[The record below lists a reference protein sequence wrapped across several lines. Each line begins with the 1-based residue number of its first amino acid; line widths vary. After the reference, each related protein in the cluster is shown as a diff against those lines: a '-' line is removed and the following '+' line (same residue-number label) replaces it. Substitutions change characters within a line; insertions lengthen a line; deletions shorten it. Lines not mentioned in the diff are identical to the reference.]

1 MNDIENVEI
10 ENEDFEEELDEDFDD
25 IEDVEEPEEEN
36 SDIQETE
43 TISEKT
49 KKNDSVPLSKY
60 LEEKSKRKTYEKK
73 LKEQEDSGI
82 QAQLIEKWEN
92 QGFDRDTA
100 IQYAGVE
107 YNQYVIQQKLSK
119 LEAENEIADLSKK
132 DGFYAD
138 AVSYKKEI
146 HKLMQAKNLNAEEAY
161 NVLRGKQR
169 QLELKD
175 DTEQKELYKR
185 RGKNTAKLSSSASIN
200 PKNPY
205 PLDDTDKKALLG
217 LQKSQPN
224 ASWNPEKY
232 YKMMKGD

>member
-1 MNDIENVEI
+1 MNDIENAEF
-10 ENEDFEEELDEDFDD
+10 ENEDFDQELDENF
-25 IEDVEEPEEEN
+25 EDVEEIEEL
-36 SDIQETE
+36 DIEDEVTE
-43 TISEKT
+43 SEEIDSEKP
-49 KKNDSVPLSKY
+49 KKNETVPLSKY
-60 LEEKSKRKTYEKK
+60 LEEKSKRKNYEKK

-100 IQYAGVE
+100 IQYASVE
-107 YNQYVIQQKLSK
+107 YNQYVIQQKLAK
-119 LEAENEIADLSKK
+119 LEAENEIADLTKK

-138 AVSYKKEI
+138 ALTYKNEI
-146 HKLMQAKNLNAEEAY
+146 QKLMQSKNLNAEEAY
-161 NVLRGKQR
+161 SVLRGKQR

-185 RGKNTAKLSSSASIN
+185 RGKNSAKLSTSASIN

-217 LQKSQPN
+217 LQKAQPN
-224 ASWNPEKY
+224 ANWNAEKY